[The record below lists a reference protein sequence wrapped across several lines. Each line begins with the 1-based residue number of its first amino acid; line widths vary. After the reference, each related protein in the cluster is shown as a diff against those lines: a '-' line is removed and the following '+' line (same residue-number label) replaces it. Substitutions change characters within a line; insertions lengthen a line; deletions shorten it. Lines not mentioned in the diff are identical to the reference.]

1 MRKVV
6 AVVDDDAA
14 MRGSVGRLLRSAGYD
29 AELLPSGEAMLDC
42 VATSAAVCLVVDIH
56 LGGMSGVEL
65 GRQLSARGVALPI
78 IFMSGVADHA
88 TEEAAI
94 EVGCVAFLHKPF
106 PANLLMDAIE
116 KALQSPE

>member
-29 AELLPSGEAMLDC
+29 AELLPSGEALLER
-42 VATSAAVCLVVDIH
+42 VTTSAAACLVVDIH
-56 LGGMSGVEL
+56 LGGISGVEL

-78 IFMSGVADHA
+78 IFMSGLSDRAI
-88 TEEAAI
+88 EKAAI

-106 PANLLMDAIE
+106 RADLLMDAIE
-116 KALQSPE
+116 RALQSPE